1 MPVLPDDGDN
11 IANDIASAFDT
22 VEAPA
27 AAPADAAPP
36 PSDSGRPRDEI
47 GRFAKPNEAPQDRQE
62 TAPPIDQ
69 AAQSPEAAQEAQPA
83 ATPGG
88 PPPGWSPTAKA
99 LWHEGKLPPE
109 VVQAVQKREEE
120 VNKGLAKLQEY
131 KGLDPYVQMAAQ
143 HGTTVTAA
151 LDNYIRAEQRLE
163 KDPVGGIRWL
173 CQQYGVDPAMLA
185 GQAPRPPEGQQV
197 EQQPYPQLD
206 PRTLAPIL
214 SPLLNPLQQQL
225 AQLQQQYYGE
235 KQAVTQSS
243 VEAFFSDPAN
253 RYAENVADQMVTIL
267 HSGMVDKTKPNALQE
282 AYQQACWSNPE
293 IRGLLINE
301 QQAKAAADK
310 VAKAKAAA
318 DQARAAGRSITSS
331 PNAGA
336 PPPQRADHE
345 DLRAFIAEQFDGAR
359 L

>member
-1 MPVLPDDGDN
+1 MPVLPDEGDN
-11 IANDIASAFDT
+11 VADDIAAAFES

-27 AAPADAAPP
+27 AAPAEIAPA
-36 PSDSGRPRDEI
+36 PSDGGRPRDEV
-47 GRFAKPNEAPQDRQE
+47 GRFAKTNEAPQERQE
-62 TAPPIDQ
+62 AAPADITPP
-69 AAQSPEAAQEAQPA
+69 AAEQQPQEAAPA
-83 ATPGG
+83 AAPGG

-109 VVQAVQKREEE
+109 IVQAVQKREEE

-131 KGLDPYVQMAAQ
+131 KGLDPYVQMAQSA
-143 HGTTVTAA
+143 GTTVTAA

-173 CQQYGVDPAMLA
+173 CQQYGVDPAQLA
-185 GQAPRPPEGQQV
+185 GQPARPPEGQQPG
-197 EQQPYPQLD
+197 EQVYPPLR
-206 PRTLAPIL
+206 PETLAPYL
-214 SPLLNPLQQQL
+214 SPLLSPLQQQL
-225 AQLQQQYYGE
+225 AELRNSYYGE

-253 RYAENVADQMVTIL
+253 RYAENVADQMVTFL
-267 HSGMVDKTKPNALQE
+267 QSGIVDKTKPNALQE

-293 IRGLLINE
+293 IRGLLIKE
-301 QQAKAAADK
+301 QEAKSAAEKA
-310 VAKAKAAA
+310 AKAKAAA
-318 DQARAAGRSITSS
+318 DQARAAGRSVTST

-345 DLRAFIAEQFDGAR
+345 DLRAQIAEAFEAR